1 MTRRGGGRMR
11 PRLPSS
17 LVRLAQ
23 RPERRPDLLGEQAR
37 LFPRGEVAALVDLVE
52 VNQVVIQTPV
62 HEVRYGGQ
70 LRRAATTSSY
80 TVTGCP
86 SGSRAYRRRASL
98 TRIVHSDG
106 SSADAT
112 SEAVKKSLGS
122 RGPAAGVFRTA
133 GPGHSHRH
141 PAAM

>member
-62 HEVRYGGQ
+62 HEVGYGSQ

-80 TVTGCP
+80 TATGCP
-86 SGSRAYRRRASL
+86 SGSHACRRRASL
-98 TRIVHSDG
+98 TKIVQKDG
-106 SSADAT
+106 SRADAT
-112 SEAVKKSLGS
+112 YKAVKNNMGTGCLGWC
-122 RGPAAGVFRTA
+122 FFW
-133 GPGHSHRH
+133 
-141 PAAM
+141 